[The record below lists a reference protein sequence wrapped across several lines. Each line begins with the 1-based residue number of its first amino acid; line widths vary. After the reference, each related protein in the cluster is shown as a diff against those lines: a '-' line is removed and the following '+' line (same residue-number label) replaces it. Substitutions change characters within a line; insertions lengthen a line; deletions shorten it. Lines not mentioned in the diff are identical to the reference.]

1 MTWALLTVGRTES
14 NILSVSE
21 WKLKNSLVHVYT
33 GEGKGKTTAAL
44 GVALRV
50 LGWGGRVIVVQ
61 FIKGY
66 PNIGEGKFAE
76 EFGDRFALRQFASSD
91 ARGIGSSEVL
101 ERGQAAQ
108 AALEFAEEVVA
119 SGEWDLVILDEVN
132 NAMHYGLVEVAKVL
146 ELMGSKPE
154 RTELILTGR
163 YAPQEIIDLADYV
176 TEMRA
181 VRHPLGGGLSAREGV
196 DY

>member
-1 MTWALLTVGRTES
+1 MTD
-14 NILSVSE
+14 
-21 WKLKNSLVHVYT
+21 WKLKRGLVHVYT

-50 LGWGGRVIVVQ
+50 LGWGGRVIVIQ

-66 PNIGEGKFAE
+66 PNIGEAGFAKD
-76 EFGDRFALRQFASSD
+76 FGDRFALKQFGSDDMRQIGVEKVRQRKQQAVEALSA
-91 ARGIGSSEVL
+91 AREAVS
-101 ERGQAAQ
+101 
-108 AALEFAEEVVA
+108 
-119 SGEWDLVILDEVN
+119 SGEWDLVILDEIN
-132 NAMHYGLVEVAKVL
+132 NAMHYGLVEIASVADMVR
-146 ELMGSKPE
+146 SKPE

-181 VRHPLGGGLSAREGV
+181 IKHPLENGLSAREGV

>member
-1 MTWALLTVGRTES
+1 MTAGHAGS
-14 NILSVSE
+14 NILSMSD
-21 WKLKNSLVHVYT
+21 WKQKNGLVHVYT
-33 GEGKGKTTAAL
+33 GDGKGKTTAAL

-66 PNIGEGKFAE
+66 PNIGEAKFAE
-76 EFGDRFALRQFASSD
+76 EFGDRFALRQFASDDVRTID
-91 ARGIGSSEVL
+91 AGKVQQRKQE
-101 ERGQAAQ
+101 AQ
-108 AALEFAEEVVA
+108 AALEFAEEAVS
-119 SGEWDLVILDEVN
+119 SGDWDLVILDEVN
-132 NAMHYGLVEVAKVL
+132 NAMHYGLVEVARVS
-146 ELMGSKPE
+146 EFARCKPE
-154 RTELILTGR
+154 RMELILTGR

-181 VRHPLGGGLSAREGV
+181 VKHPLERGLPAREGV